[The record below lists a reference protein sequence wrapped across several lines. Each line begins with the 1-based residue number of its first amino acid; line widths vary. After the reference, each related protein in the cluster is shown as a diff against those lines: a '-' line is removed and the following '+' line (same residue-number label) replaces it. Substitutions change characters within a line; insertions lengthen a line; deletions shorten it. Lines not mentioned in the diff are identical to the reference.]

1 MKGWALRRS
10 PRKDK
15 KMRKVQ
21 DALLWIIGLL
31 LTAMVLWV
39 VERDQLLGYALGVA
53 LAGLMFFVIVER
65 VNPTR

>member
-1 MKGWALRRS
+1 
-10 PRKDK
+10 
-15 KMRKVQ
+15 MRKLQ

-31 LTAMVLWV
+31 LTTMVLWV

-65 VNPTR
+65 GNPRR